1 MKKRIIPKTAAF
13 AMAAALVM
21 PITVC
26 AAPPTTAPVEMSV
39 KQDGKTH
46 KVFVFGQSLA
56 LVSTDGSIEISC
68 MGPVG
73 RVDVMIDGVLTKN
86 VASIDI
92 PASQQTKMVLDEN
105 SIIVKNV
112 TAESGEAIKKK
123 ISNAYASGAASIDL
137 ASLAGVT
144 AYKVSADGQVEDASG
159 KAVTS
164 NVIGV
169 SISSTEAASAAFT
182 EEIKEIEIAEKV
194 AETAALE
201 AEVASSVSVTSS
213 DDKKVSSSVSA
224 GGSSSVTGG
233 NNGSSPV
240 TPTPDTKP
248 DPEPKPEPE
257 PDPEPD
263 PEPTPDPTTNPEV
276 PQQD

>member
-26 AAPPTTAPVEMSV
+26 AAPPTAAPIEMSV
-39 KQDGKTH
+39 KQDGKAH

-73 RVDVMIDGVLTKN
+73 GVDVMIDGVLTKN

-112 TAESGEAIKKK
+112 TAKSGEAVKKQ
-123 ISNAYASGAASIDL
+123 ISDAYASGAVSIDL

-144 AYKVSADGQVEDASG
+144 AYKVNADGQVEDAFG

-164 NVIGV
+164 TEIGMSV
-169 SISSTEAASAAFT
+169 SSTEAVSVSFEEVMNEFEIVEQEAKAEEAAKAAAELAAVKAEEEAAVAKAEAEAAKAEAEDSGDDESGSSESGGGNGGNGGGET
-182 EEIKEIEIAEKV
+182 EEKPGTSKEEGE
-194 AETAALE
+194 
-201 AEVASSVSVTSS
+201 
-213 DDKKVSSSVSA
+213 D
-224 GGSSSVTGG
+224 
-233 NNGSSPV
+233 
-240 TPTPDTKP
+240 
-248 DPEPKPEPE
+248 
-257 PDPEPD
+257 
-263 PEPTPDPTTNPEV
+263 
-276 PQQD
+276 

>member
-1 MKKRIIPKTAAF
+1 MKKRIIPKTAAL
-13 AMAAALVM
+13 AMAAALALPV
-21 PITVC
+21 TVS
-26 AAPPTTAPVEMSV
+26 AAPTTAAPIEVSV
-39 KQDGKTH
+39 KQDGKVH
-46 KVFVFGQSLA
+46 NVYVFGQSLA

-92 PASQQTKMVLDEN
+92 PASRQTKMVLDEN

-112 TAESGEAIKKK
+112 TAESGAAVKKQ
-123 ISNAYASGAASIDL
+123 ISDAYASGKASVDL

-144 AYKVSADGQVEDASG
+144 AYKISTDGQVEDASG

-169 SISSTEAASAAFT
+169 SVSSTEAVSESFA
-182 EEIKEIEIAEKV
+182 EEMKEIKIA
-194 AETAALE
+194 AQE
-201 AEVASSVSVTSS
+201 AEAAVLEEKEKEAAAIANVTSGN
-213 DDKKVSSSVSA
+213 DKKENSSENA

-233 NNGSSPV
+233 NSG
-240 TPTPDTKP
+240 
-248 DPEPKPEPE
+248 
-257 PDPEPD
+257 
-263 PEPTPDPTTNPEV
+263 TTGDNSGTTG
-276 PQQD
+276 DNSGTTGDNSGTTGD